1 VKRWTNQ
8 ILFAL
13 LGIAFTTGWLAFFYD
28 SAPSRWS
35 LIVHATSG
43 YAIVALTPWKSVI
56 ARRGIRR
63 RRPGWWLSLALT
75 VSVITSILAGI
86 VHSTG
91 LLLAVGDVSAMEV
104 HVGAA
109 LVAVPLAVWHLAAR
123 WIPVRA
129 VDLSRRNLLR
139 TGAVMAAA
147 AATYASTEGLMRLL
161 PLPGAQRR
169 LTGSYELGSLQAD
182 ALPVT
187 QWLFDSVP
195 VVDSGTWR
203 LELRAGGLRR
213 WTYAELLAFDDRL
226 RATLDCTGG
235 FYSVQDW
242 SGVWLSR
249 LLPSGVSGSSMHV
262 RSITGYDRRFPLRE
276 ASQLL
281 LATRLGG
288 VPLQPGHGFP
298 VRVIAPGRRGYWW
311 VKWVTAITVDDL
323 PAWWQLPFP
332 VQ

>member
-1 VKRWTNQ
+1 
-8 ILFAL
+8 
-13 LGIAFTTGWLAFFYD
+13 
-28 SAPSRWS
+28 
-35 LIVHATSG
+35 
-43 YAIVALTPWKSVI
+43 
-56 ARRGIRR
+56 
-63 RRPGWWLSLALT
+63 
-75 VSVITSILAGI
+75 
-86 VHSTG
+86 
-91 LLLAVGDVSAMEV
+91 
-104 HVGAA
+104 
-109 LVAVPLAVWHLAAR
+109 
-123 WIPVRA
+123 
-129 VDLSRRNLLR
+129 
-139 TGAVMAAA
+139 
-147 AATYASTEGLMRLL
+147 MRLL